1 MERKLNHVAR
11 DPADGSIVISLRPRS
26 RRRPAAT
33 LEYSGRVVL
42 DLDAEGDVYGIR
54 LVGASDAE
62 AERIFE
68 VLKARREGRPEG
80 E

>member
-11 DPADGSIVISLRPRS
+11 DPGDGSIVISLRPRS

-33 LEYSGRVVL
+33 LEYAGRVAL

-54 LVGASDAE
+54 LIGASDAE
-62 AERIFE
+62 AGRILAA
-68 VLKARREGRPEG
+68 LKTRISEM
-80 E
+80 